1 MPRPPLSPHHL
12 RGGLAITKA
21 KAARRETMAAPQAI
35 LNTIFATSV
44 GLLVYLLLNPDGDV
58 LIGLLA
64 SLIGSL
70 SVTVVA
76 LILQSTLKRK

>member
-1 MPRPPLSPHHL
+1 
-12 RGGLAITKA
+12 
-21 KAARRETMAAPQAI
+21 MAAPQAI
-35 LNTIFATSV
+35 SNIIFATSV
-44 GLLVYLLLNPDGDV
+44 GFLVYLLLNPDGNV

-76 LILQSTLKRK
+76 LILLSMQKRK

>member
-1 MPRPPLSPHHL
+1 
-12 RGGLAITKA
+12 
-21 KAARRETMAAPQAI
+21 MAAPQAI
-35 LNTIFATSV
+35 LNIIFATSV

-76 LILQSTLKRK
+76 LILLSMQKRK

>member
-1 MPRPPLSPHHL
+1 
-12 RGGLAITKA
+12 
-21 KAARRETMAAPQAI
+21 MAAPQAI
-35 LNTIFATSV
+35 LNIIFATSV

-76 LILQSTLKRK
+76 LILLSTRKRK

>member
-1 MPRPPLSPHHL
+1 
-12 RGGLAITKA
+12 
-21 KAARRETMAAPQAI
+21 MAAPQAI

>member
-1 MPRPPLSPHHL
+1 MAY
-12 RGGLAITKA
+12 LA
-21 KAARRETMAAPQAI
+21 AI

-44 GLLVYLLLNPDGDV
+44 GLIVYLLLNPNGNV

-70 SVTVVA
+70 AATVVA
-76 LILQSTLKRK
+76 WILLSMQTRK